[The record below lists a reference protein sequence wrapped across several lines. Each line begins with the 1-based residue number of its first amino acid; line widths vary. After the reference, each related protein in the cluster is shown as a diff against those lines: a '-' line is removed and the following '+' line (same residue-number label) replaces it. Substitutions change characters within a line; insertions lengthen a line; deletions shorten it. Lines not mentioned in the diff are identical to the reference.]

1 MYCRGNFLSANQC
14 CEMLRCKEVTEYLIH
29 EKENDIKSR
38 PNIEAIETVANKY
51 NTAQHIKEKE
61 KKSPES
67 LMVKWFV
74 SVLTCLGIGNDM
86 VIDIKH
92 P

>member
-14 CEMLRCKEVTEYLIH
+14 CEMLRCKEVTEYLIR

-61 KKSPES
+61 KK
-67 LMVKWFV
+67 
-74 SVLTCLGIGNDM
+74 NQQN
-86 VIDIKH
+86 H
-92 P
+92 

>member
-1 MYCRGNFLSANQC
+1 
-14 CEMLRCKEVTEYLIH
+14 MLRCKEFTKYLIR

-61 KKSPES
+61 KKISRI
-67 LMVKWFV
+67 
-74 SVLTCLGIGNDM
+74 TND
-86 VIDIKH
+86 
-92 P
+92 

>member
-1 MYCRGNFLSANQC
+1 MYCRGNFSSADQC

-61 KKSPES
+61 KKISRI
-67 LMVKWFV
+67 
-74 SVLTCLGIGNDM
+74 TND
-86 VIDIKH
+86 
-92 P
+92 